1 MFEMLMYRWVQ
12 EWRWTTAGRRYGSF
26 SLQFVGKSR
35 EISQAD
41 LEINSKLSKDGQIFL
56 VTFLLY
62 AVITIHTSHLINL
75 QVSMS
80 APAIFPVGPKWIRT
94 NFPCVN

>member
-12 EWRWTTAGRRYGSF
+12 EWRWTTAGRRCGSF

-41 LEINSKLSKDGQIFL
+41 LEINS
-56 VTFLLY
+56 
-62 AVITIHTSHLINL
+62 N
-75 QVSMS
+75 
-80 APAIFPVGPKWIRT
+80 
-94 NFPCVN
+94 

>member
-1 MFEMLMYRWVQ
+1 MFEMWMYRWVQ

-41 LEINSKLSKDGQIFL
+41 LEINS
-56 VTFLLY
+56 
-62 AVITIHTSHLINL
+62 N
-75 QVSMS
+75 
-80 APAIFPVGPKWIRT
+80 
-94 NFPCVN
+94 

>member
-41 LEINSKLSKDGQIFL
+41 LEINSKLSKDGEIFL

-62 AVITIHTSHLINL
+62 AVITIHTVIWLTYRFQCRLL
-75 QVSMS
+75 QFFQLGRSEYER
-80 APAIFPVGPKWIRT
+80 IFPV
-94 NFPCVN
+94 

>member
-12 EWRWTTAGRRYGSF
+12 EWRWTTVGRRYGSF

-41 LEINSKLSKDGQIFL
+41 LEINSKLSKDGEIFL
-56 VTFLLY
+56 HFYYMLWSLF
-62 AVITIHTSHLINL
+62 ILS
-75 QVSMS
+75 
-80 APAIFPVGPKWIRT
+80 FD
-94 NFPCVN
+94 